1 MEFIKK
7 HTAVFLSLFSV
18 MSAAVIFLGA
28 YALVD
33 LSGER
38 EEKNSLSRIYEVE
51 MKNTA
56 ENLLMSLKT
65 ADKTVSYH
73 YALNAL
79 EYAKRAGN
87 LTAAEFFSDVSSA
100 VLEERG
106 GEYTDMLENKIKAG
120 FDENSDKTEPTPE
133 TTVRAN
139 VTAAEMKRAEK
150 NANELLGLKNTL
162 KYIGGEGELVFAC
175 RNAYVVMVKD
185 KCIPR
190 ECCISLDTET
200 GEVFSLEECA
210 ASARS
215 YLGYMLTADEIGS
228 AQLTEN
234 GYDAF
239 GRAYFSFT
247 VGGREINMTVE
258 RGRGR
263 LVSMATV

>member
-18 MSAAVIFLGA
+18 MTAAVIFLGA

-33 LSGER
+33 LSGES

-56 ENLLMSLKT
+56 ENLLMSLKN

-106 GEYTDMLENKIKAG
+106 GEYTDMLENKIKSG

-133 TTVRAN
+133 ATVRAN

-162 KYIGGEGELVFAC
+162 KYIGGESELVFAC
-175 RNAYVVMVKD
+175 RNAYVVMDGEKS
-185 KCIPR
+185 IPR
-190 ECCISLDTET
+190 ECCISLDTEP
-200 GEVFSLEECA
+200 GEVLSIEECA

-228 AQLTEN
+228 ARLTKN

-239 GRAYFSFT
+239 GRAIFSFT

-258 RGRGR
+258 RGRGK
-263 LVSMATV
+263 LVSMATA

>member
-56 ENLLMSLKT
+56 ENLLMSLKN

-87 LTAAEFFSDVSSA
+87 LTAAEFFF
-100 VLEERG
+100 R
-106 GEYTDMLENKIKAG
+106 
-120 FDENSDKTEPTPE
+120 
-133 TTVRAN
+133 
-139 VTAAEMKRAEK
+139 
-150 NANELLGLKNTL
+150 
-162 KYIGGEGELVFAC
+162 C
-175 RNAYVVMVKD
+175 VV
-185 KCIPR
+185 
-190 ECCISLDTET
+190 
-200 GEVFSLEECA
+200 GCA
-210 ASARS
+210 
-215 YLGYMLTADEIGS
+215 
-228 AQLTEN
+228 
-234 GYDAF
+234 
-239 GRAYFSFT
+239 
-247 VGGREINMTVE
+247 
-258 RGRGR
+258 
-263 LVSMATV
+263 